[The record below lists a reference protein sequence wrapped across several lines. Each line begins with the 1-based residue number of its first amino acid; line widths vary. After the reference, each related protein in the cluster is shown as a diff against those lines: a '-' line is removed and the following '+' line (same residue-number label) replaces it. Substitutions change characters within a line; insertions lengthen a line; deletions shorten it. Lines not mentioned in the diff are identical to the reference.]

1 MDLAGWMP
9 AFRGHA
15 LPGDAPLSAVDCRAT
30 LPKQTKHVPRIARAP
45 KITQTAQT
53 AQTAHGLYIVRT
65 GNGARHYNQ
74 GNIQWST
81 IRKAN
86 SAIR

>member
-1 MDLAGWMP
+1 MDPAGGTP
-9 AFRGHA
+9 PFRGHA
-15 LPGDAPLSAVDCRAT
+15 LPGDAALSEVDCRAT

-53 AQTAHGLYIVRT
+53 AHGLYIART